1 MNEYSL
7 VRRNG
12 SGLWKGN
19 KKLLGCPE
27 KEASRNEDM
36 LGLCVLS
43 IALVQKNNYMN
54 RRVIEMKA
62 VQEKDAY
69 KKHDHDEHDHSNEHE
84 HDHSH
89 EPGHNHEHEH
99 GKAPIIFYF
108 IGLALFLIAT
118 FLGNENEVL
127 INILF
132 SLASLTAGYHVVV
145 LEGIGETIE
154 NTKRQKRFTP
164 NSHVLTGLAALG
176 ASFLGNFGEGTLLIL
191 IFSGAHFLEE
201 YAEGRSKREIT
212 KLLEMNPTTARRIMP
227 DGKTEIVDVSALKV
241 GDRLQV
247 LNGDQVPIDGL
258 ILSGNT
264 AIDESAINGESIPK
278 EKAEG
283 DMVFG
288 STINGTGTFTMQ
300 VTKENKDT
308 VFAKIL
314 QLVSQNQSNQTR
326 AASIIQR
333 LEPRYVNFVLLV
345 IPLVVVLAPLLFDW
359 TWPQSVYRGL
369 VLLVAASPCALAAAT
384 VSVTLSATSNLAK
397 KGVLSKG
404 SSYLSQLANIKAIAF
419 DKTGT
424 LTRGKPKVTNY
435 YFADSVN
442 EEELVDVIVA
452 LEKESNHPLASA
464 ILEKFEAKNKLAI
477 AVTNQI
483 GKGLTGD
490 YQGKSYRIGKP
501 TSFTDVDDTFAQR
514 NAEWASHGQT
524 VVYVAE
530 NEKVIGLIALMDVP
544 SEHAGTTIDYFKKQG
559 IHTTLITGDSE
570 MTGKAVAEQ
579 LGVDE
584 VIANVMPEDKSR
596 IIDEQKAKHGL
607 VAMVGDGVND
617 APALVN
623 ADIGIAMG
631 DGTDVAVDVSDLVL
645 MQSNLAKLV
654 QAHRVSKKMNKVVW
668 QNIYFSMA
676 VVVFLV
682 TVSLLGLTDI
692 AISVIVH
699 EGSTIVVILNG
710 LRLLRAT

>member
-1 MNEYSL
+1 MNENSL
-7 VRRNG
+7 VRRKG